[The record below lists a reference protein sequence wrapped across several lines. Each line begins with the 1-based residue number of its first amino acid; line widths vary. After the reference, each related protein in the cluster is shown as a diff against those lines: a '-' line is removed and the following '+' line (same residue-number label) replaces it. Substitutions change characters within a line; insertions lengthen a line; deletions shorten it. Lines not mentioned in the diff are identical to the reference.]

1 MVKKPTICKDSPLF
15 FSENQK
21 TGLTR
26 VVVTLSFKSLAEPEA
41 AG

>member
-1 MVKKPTICKDSPLF
+1 MVTIPTIYKDSPLF

-26 VVVTLSFKSLAEPEA
+26 VVVTLSFGFLDEPEA